1 MRIEFFNRIAFK
13 LMRSSLAIALTLG
26 VIVALVQVYMDL
38 SDQRHAIDNN
48 IQEIFR
54 VTENPAQ
61 RAVHLLDS
69 TLAGEVVKGLEY
81 YNFLTY
87 AAILDDKNQIMA
99 EHRREP
105 GPSGTLWL
113 TQLLMDEIK
122 QYELDLIY
130 SDGTYEGRIVL
141 RISNDLALAPFY
153 ARSTTIFISGLLRNM
168 SLALVLMVLY
178 HYALTRPL
186 IQISNKFSTIRPDHT
201 EGRRIDHVKG
211 HKSDEL
217 GQIVE
222 AANAFIATLEE
233 RQTGLT
239 QSEQQLRIILDA
251 SPNQIFAVNKS
262 GEFVFLN
269 IATER
274 FYGQAHG
281 KLIGKNYYGIHKA
294 ISDKEA
300 NAILINIKRADSDKR
315 KSLDM
320 EQRLTDAKGVVFA
333 MQMSY
338 IPFDFYGESCVL
350 VIGADIT
357 GRVEAEERVEH
368 LAYFDTLTDLP
379 NRNMLY
385 DHLKMDI
392 SRCRR
397 TGSYG
402 ALLFIDL
409 DDFKRINDT
418 LGHSLGDQLLLQLS
432 QQMQSQKRQTD
443 TLARLGG
450 DEFILSLPDLHN
462 DIDFAK
468 QQATELAKRLL
479 DRISTPITLE
489 NREFIISA
497 SIGIVIYPYGESDTE
512 SLLRFADTAMYKAKQ
527 SGRNCCQIFE
537 ESMAT
542 EANNLVQ
549 LESELRT
556 AIQSQ
561 QFVLRVQPIIDG
573 QSGKLAAAE
582 ALIRWNHPE
591 RGMVSPLEFIGFL
604 ESSGMIREVD
614 QLVFVEVCQYI
625 HALRSTGEM
634 PEEFRFS
641 VNLSASTLHR
651 SDFVQRVESTLAQ
664 YNLPGTCIE
673 FEITEGAALQRL
685 DEVIQKL
692 KVLQLQGLTFA
703 LDDFGTGYSSLSYLK
718 RLPINKIK
726 IDKSFIKDLIF
737 DPQDEALV
745 ASVIAIA
752 DTLNLRVVAEG
763 VESEDQAAWLNC
775 YSDIW
780 YQGYLFDRPLHPEAF
795 REKYLQPQQTP
806 RLVTDNVLKY

>member
-1 MRIEFFNRIAFK
+1 MRIDFFNRIAFK

-26 VIVALVQVYMDL
+26 AIVALVQVYTDL
-38 SDQRHAIDNN
+38 NEQREAIDNN

-61 RAVHLLDS
+61 RAVHLLDNQ
-69 TLAGEVVKGLEY
+69 LAGEVVRGLEY

-87 AAILDDKNQIMA
+87 AAIFDDKNQIMA
-99 EHRREP
+99 EYRTPPTE
-105 GPSGTLWL
+105 SATLWL
-113 TQLLMDEIK
+113 TRLLMDEIK

-130 SDGTYEGRIVL
+130 SDGTYEGRFVL
-141 RISNDLALAPFY
+141 RISNDAALAPFY
-153 ARSTTIFISGLLRNM
+153 SRSTTIFISGLLRNM

-178 HYALTRPL
+178 HYVLTRPL
-186 IQISNKFSTIRPDHT
+186 TTIASRFADIRPDQT
-201 EGRRIDHVKG
+201 EGRRIDNIDG
-211 HKSDEL
+211 HKHDEL
-217 GQIVE
+217 GQIVK
-222 AANAFIATLEE
+222 AANAFISTLEE

-251 SPNQIFAVNKS
+251 SPNQIFAVNKT

-269 IATER
+269 IATEK
-274 FYGQAHG
+274 FYGKEHDA
-281 KLIGKNYYGIHKA
+281 LIGRNYYSIHKV

-300 NAILINIKRADSDKR
+300 NAILINIKRADSDNR
-315 KSLDM
+315 RTLDI
-320 EQRLTDAKGVVFA
+320 EQRLTDAKGDVFA

-392 SRCRR
+392 SRSKR

-418 LGHSLGDQLLLQLS
+418 MGHSIGDQLLLQLS
-432 QQMQSQKRQTD
+432 QQMKSQKRQTD

-468 QQATELAKRLL
+468 QQAAELAKRLL
-479 DRISTPITLE
+479 DKISTPITLE
-489 NREFIISA
+489 KREFTISA
-497 SIGIVIYPYGESDTE
+497 SIGIVIYPYGDSDTE

-527 SGRNCCQIFE
+527 SGRNCYQLFE

-542 EANNLVQ
+542 EASNLIR

-556 AIQSQ
+556 AMQQ
-561 QFVLRVQPIIDG
+561 RQFVLRLQPIIDS
-573 QSGKLAAAE
+573 QSGDLAAAE
-582 ALIRWNHPE
+582 ALIRWDHPE
-591 RGMVSPLEFIGFL
+591 RGIVSPLEFIGFL
-604 ESSGMIREVD
+604 ESSGMIRDVD
-614 QLVFVEVCQYI
+614 QLVFVEVCRYI
-625 HALRSTGEM
+625 HRLRTVGEF
-634 PEEFRFS
+634 PDHLRLS

-651 SDFVQRVESTLAQ
+651 ADFVQTVESTLAE
-664 YNLPGTCIE
+664 YSLPGTCIE

-685 DEVIQKL
+685 DEVIQKMQL
-692 KVLQLQGLTFA
+692 LQRQGLTFA

-752 DTLNLRVVAEG
+752 DTLDLRVVAEG

-780 YQGYLFDRPLHPEAF
+780 YQGYLFDKPLHPQAF
-795 REKYLQPQQTP
+795 RQKYLQTKKQS
-806 RLVTDNVLKY
+806 LVARN